1 MRGKFPRSF
10 LVKSPVAMVDRLL
23 FTTGSLI
30 PQSGVYQ
37 VNHKR
42 HRLPHEVI
50 LLAGEQFPRCAQ
62 CHDQVT
68 FKLVYPAQ
76 ENADRG
82 RHVVLHELPVI
93 EDSDEQRLAAI

>member
-1 MRGKFPRSF
+1 MRGEFPRSF

-23 FTTGSLI
+23 FATGSLI

-37 VNHKR
+37 VTHKQ

-50 LLAGEQFPRCAQ
+50 LLAGEQFPRCAK
-62 CHDQVT
+62 CHDEVT
-68 FKLVYPAQ
+68 FKLVYAAQ

-82 RHVVLHELPVI
+82 HHVVVHELPVI
-93 EDSDEQRLAAI
+93 EGPDEQKLAAV